1 MFAAGQARRGR
12 EDSRPQGPSSGP
24 LRGRGGRTAGK
35 KGMDRRGMSTILLG
49 LITAIVLGVVQGAA
63 GTCCT
68 AVPSSGPRALVV
80 LADSLV
86 LGGGLRLRGGGGSS
100 GGEDVDASMR
110 DGGGKDEAPA
120 QSSADLDE
128 DSDEVAGITVP
139 VTIQSTC
146 FGRNDF
152 FNVSVEPT
160 MLVKDL
166 KRELYANFSSQVC
179 DSEQMELWWA
189 GKELKGLSSD
199 SLRSYGFGRELT
211 RILVRAGMR
220 ERIIVRHKFMFS
232 SQFAGEAT
240 KRQQQRGG
248 AHLGLGGQ
256 QAQVAAMHNARMQ
269 ELLQN
274 PAELQRLMQ
283 SPEFQ
288 QILASNPEVCAR
300 SAAIRG
306 YAALLSSSASPCRGR
321 APLLCEVGHMQAQ
334 GVRGL
339 NAHRCAFAA
348 GRRNTQGP
356 RDAAEDHASSK

>member
-1 MFAAGQARRGR
+1 MLRLDKPGGKGA
-12 EDSRPQGPSSGP
+12 QGPSSGP

-86 LGGGLRLRGGGGSS
+86 LCGGLRLRGGGGSS

-110 DGGGKDEAPA
+110 DGGDRDEAPA
-120 QSSADLDE
+120 QSSADLDGR
-128 DSDEVAGITVP
+128 SDEVAGITVP

-189 GKELKGLSSD
+189 GKELRASRVTACL
-199 SLRSYGFGRELT
+199 LR
-211 RILVRAGMR
+211 IRA
-220 ERIIVRHKFMFS
+220 
-232 SQFAGEAT
+232 
-240 KRQQQRGG
+240 
-248 AHLGLGGQ
+248 
-256 QAQVAAMHNARMQ
+256 
-269 ELLQN
+269 
-274 PAELQRLMQ
+274 
-283 SPEFQ
+283 
-288 QILASNPEVCAR
+288 
-300 SAAIRG
+300 
-306 YAALLSSSASPCRGR
+306 
-321 APLLCEVGHMQAQ
+321 
-334 GVRGL
+334 
-339 NAHRCAFAA
+339 
-348 GRRNTQGP
+348 
-356 RDAAEDHASSK
+356 